1 MQTGLRYYSSMPHA
15 AVLDC
20 DGLPACVLCMT
31 AWLSKL
37 IVIHEAQ
44 GLKADRYPQLICSG
58 AEERSLLQLTSLEIN
73 AELIGALKY
82 IAGVHLTI
90 AAKRA
95 ALHSTFYVC
104 IFSLVFH
111 PPISVQE
118 VAGDL
123 TGLKIRKTRKSRIR
137 FFDSFFSFG
146 GNWPS
151 RARFRG
157 RFLDSF

>member
-73 AELIGALKY
+73 AEPIGVLKY

-95 ALHSTFYVC
+95 ALHSTILCLY
-104 IFSLVFH
+104 IFSSIS
-111 PPISVQE
+111 PPQFC
-118 VAGDL
+118 
-123 TGLKIRKTRKSRIR
+123 TRGCR
-137 FFDSFFSFG
+137 
-146 GNWPS
+146 
-151 RARFRG
+151 
-157 RFLDSF
+157 

>member
-73 AELIGALKY
+73 VEPIGVLKY

-123 TGLKIRKTRKSRIR
+123 TETIHGERIHLCKATT
-137 FFDSFFSFG
+137 
-146 GNWPS
+146 PCPQ
-151 RARFRG
+151 
-157 RFLDSF
+157 

>member
-73 AELIGALKY
+73 AEPIGALKY

-123 TGLKIRKTRKSRIR
+123 TESQLTDYRYTYRSRIR
-137 FFDSFFSFG
+137 G
-146 GNWPS
+146 GGVNYGMSS
-151 RARFRG
+151 RDYAVEI
-157 RFLDSF
+157 

>member
-1 MQTGLRYYSSMPHA
+1 MQAGLRYFSNMPHA

-58 AEERSLLQLTSLEIN
+58 AEERSFLQLTSLEMN
-73 AELIGALKY
+73 AEPSGALKY

-123 TGLKIRKTRKSRIR
+123 TLYYRRHMKSHEAHTVLI
-137 FFDSFFSFG
+137 DTCALPNCMS
-146 GNWPS
+146 
-151 RARFRG
+151 ARM
-157 RFLDSF
+157 D

>member
-1 MQTGLRYYSSMPHA
+1 MQAGLRYYSSMPHA

-20 DGLPACVLCMT
+20 DGLRAYHVCVLCMT

-73 AELIGALKY
+73 ADPIGALNY

-90 AAKRA
+90 ATIRPG
-95 ALHSTFYVC
+95 LHSNFYVW
-104 IFSLVFH
+104 
-111 PPISVQE
+111 
-118 VAGDL
+118 
-123 TGLKIRKTRKSRIR
+123 
-137 FFDSFFSFG
+137 FFSH
-146 GNWPS
+146 
-151 RARFRG
+151 
-157 RFLDSF
+157 